1 MKVRL
6 TKDARITVKA
16 GETVEVSPAM
26 AELLMRAYAAE
37 PVPEKKPAAKK
48 KTTE

>member
-1 MKVRL
+1 MKVKLVKR
-6 TKDARITVKA
+6 ARVWHEA

-37 PVPEKKPAAKK
+37 PAPEKKPAAKK